1 LPIAEFCYNNTKS
14 ETTKVTPFYANY
26 AYHPHFE
33 PDLGGPVIGA
43 PEVSE
48 YVSALTRLHA
58 ELWAEITYTQRTHA
72 EQANKAHHPD
82 PILELGDRVWLQR
95 KHIKTTR
102 PSGKLDYKRIGP
114 YIILEKFGSGAYK
127 LELPPSIKLYP
138 VFYISLLEPA
148 EPDSKPIPGHIQQTP
163 LPVIIDNEEE
173 WELKEIVDS
182 HCHRN
187 QLQYWVKWTGFH
199 DQDKTW
205 YPATNFKNSQDAVQ
219 QFHTWYPQKPAP
231 QN

>member
-82 PILELGDRVWLQR
+82 PILGTRRSSMVAAEAYQDYPTFGETGLQTYRTIHYTGKGWLE
-95 KHIKTTR
+95 
-102 PSGKLDYKRIGP
+102 GL
-114 YIILEKFGSGAYK
+114 
-127 LELPPSIKLYP
+127 
-138 VFYISLLEPA
+138 
-148 EPDSKPIPGHIQQTP
+148 
-163 LPVIIDNEEE
+163 
-173 WELKEIVDS
+173 
-182 HCHRN
+182 
-187 QLQYWVKWTGFH
+187 
-199 DQDKTW
+199 
-205 YPATNFKNSQDAVQ
+205 
-219 QFHTWYPQKPAP
+219 
-231 QN
+231 